1 MVKVANN
8 LSNLLTEQANLKLSK
23 IAADDMRE
31 KFTDLFSRDYRVHD
45 GLYGAGI
52 GLGLGGLGG
61 YLKEYLSDKE
71 EAEKNYLKSMLL
83 GGGLGGVLGGAAG
96 AGIGQLTG
104 VDRRQAEAA
113 RLLESAPGANP
124 IASGLA
130 LSLLS
135 SLNKHPGSIKA
146 DVQKGVDTLSRMFSR

>member
-1 MVKVANN
+1 MIKVANN
-8 LSNLLTEQANLKLSK
+8 ISNLLTEQANLKLSK
-23 IAADDMRE
+23 IAADDVE
-31 KFTDLFSRDYRVHD
+31 GKFKDLFNRDYRVHD

-104 VDRRQAEAA
+104 VDRRQAETA
-113 RLLESAPGANP
+113 RILADENMNP
-124 IASGLA
+124 VSNALA

-135 SLNKHPGSIKA
+135 SMNTHPGSIA
-146 DVQKGVDTLSRMFSR
+146 SDVRRTLGPFSR